1 MGGVLGFCVSFWN
14 LLTGHRGGR
23 GLPGLPARDTEAAA
37 GAGGFAERRVSK
49 QVASTGEGQLL
60 GIGGVKTGSR

>member
-23 GLPGLPARDTEAAA
+23 GLPGLPARDAEAAA
-37 GAGGFAERRVSK
+37 GAGGFASVESRSK
-49 QVASTGEGQLL
+49 WLQPAKDSCWAL
-60 GIGGVKTGSR
+60 GA